1 MWHNACAS
9 KILLFHSL
17 VLFVVPL
24 PSDTEVCCP
33 SPSVS
38 DAITDIQKADV
49 EELAGDLAESVT
61 HVAEDV
67 GEIVTN
73 VFVEEIDFEVLSVYM
88 ATQGHPEEEKKTED
102 VVNVEEAVKVKSSE
116 TK

>member
-1 MWHNACAS
+1 M
-9 KILLFHSL
+9 
-17 VLFVVPL
+17 
-24 PSDTEVCCP
+24 
-33 SPSVS
+33 
-38 DAITDIQKADV
+38 
-49 EELAGDLAESVT
+49 
-61 HVAEDV
+61 AEDV

-116 TK
+116 AK

>member
-1 MWHNACAS
+1 MHVQVRYS
-9 KILLFHSL
+9 FSILLCCLLSL
-17 VLFVVPL
+17 SLRILRFVAF
-24 PSDTEVCCP
+24 
-33 SPSVS
+33 PSVS

>member
-9 KILLFHSL
+9 KILIFHSL
-17 VLFVVPL
+17 VLFV
-24 PSDTEVCCP
+24 CP
-33 SPSVS
+33 SLSVS

-88 ATQGHPEEEKKTED
+88 ATQGHVEEEKKTED
-102 VVNVEEAVKVKSSE
+102 VVEVEEKVKVK
-116 TK
+116 